1 MKLNVETREVRGK
14 DVKKLRREGKIPAII
29 YGKHMENSISIICDK
44 NEFVKLYRKS
54 WSSTPIT
61 LSGEWIDEMV
71 LVHDYQ
77 LDPVSDVVLHVD
89 FLALTKW
96 EKVSAEVSIIM
107 TGDELSPI
115 VKAGD
120 GSIQLVKDSLA
131 IEALPKDLIKEIIV
145 DVSNIDDVNTVL
157 FVKDLDIP
165 SWVEIKDD
173 LDLSVI
179 SVFDL
184 KKWAEVEEAAEAAAA
199 EAGTENAAWEDA
211 SEEAWEEWVEEKS
224 EEEKK

>member
-1 MKLNVETREVRGK
+1 MKLKVETREVRGK

-29 YGKHMENSISIICDK
+29 YGKHMDNSISIVCDK
-44 NEFVKLYRKS
+44 NEFVKLYRKT

-77 LDPVSDVVLHVD
+77 LDPVMDVVLHVD

-96 EKVSAEVSIIM
+96 EKVSAEVAIIM
-107 TGDELSPI
+107 IWDELSPI
-115 VKAGD
+115 VKSGD

-131 IEALPKDLIKEIIV
+131 IEALPKDLIKEIEV

-157 FVKDLDIP
+157 FVKDLDVP

-173 LDLSVI
+173 LELSVV

-184 KKWAEVEEAAEAAAA
+184 KKWAEVEEAAEAAAT
-199 EAGTENAAWEDA
+199 EAGIENAAGEAA
-211 SEEAWEEWVEEKS
+211 SEEVWEEKS
-224 EEEKK
+224 EEEKKE